1 MGNELIKALFLLS
14 ITQNGNNTKTRQ
26 MTTTDEIKIQHNIFK
41 HVFRTTSFIACSF
54 INYKTEVV
62 QKCIRDSKFAHEF
75 YGSLIS
81 TM

>member
-1 MGNELIKALFLLS
+1 MGNELIKLCSYYQSPKMA
-14 ITQNGNNTKTRQ
+14 ITKTRQ

-41 HVFRTTSFIACSF
+41 HVFRTKSFIACSF

-62 QKCIRDSKFAHEF
+62 QKCIRDSKFAHDF